1 MGVAFGENG
10 QKPLATSDSVYAG
23 MLGGSY
29 AEFGMDGKNLVF
41 STRVAMKKGIRTH
54 KLTAENIRWL
64 YAGYIKVFWIRGS
77 LLKTI
82 SETRF
87 SYSQGIPIFTGRLSW
102 CR

>member
-1 MGVAFGENG
+1 MGVAFGDNG

-77 LLKTI
+77 LLQTI

-87 SYSQGIPIFTGRLSW
+87 SYSREMLIFTENLSW